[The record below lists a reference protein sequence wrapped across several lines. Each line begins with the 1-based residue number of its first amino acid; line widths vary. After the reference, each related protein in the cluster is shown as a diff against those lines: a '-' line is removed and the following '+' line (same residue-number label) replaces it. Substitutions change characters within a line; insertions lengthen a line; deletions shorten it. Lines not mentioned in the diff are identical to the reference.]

1 MMSQRDKIQ
10 SIIEKSFQTQKEWQK
25 EYYLFGKLFYVQEPF
40 VGLIGVQNVIDEIEQ
55 KIPSDIFN
63 EVDTIMV
70 GTFGFLEDRELE
82 AVYRDGAIYITNS
95 LFSDDDLLENIIHET
110 AHSVEGALG
119 YYIYGDHKMLNEF
132 IGKRQTLQRILNSH
146 DYETSEYDFD
156 NVEYDKEFD
165 EFLYKGIGYSK
176 LMTLTNGLVT
186 NPYALTSL
194 REYWAS
200 GFEKYFLGDREEIK
214 RLSPQLFDKIE
225 GVITYDD

>member
-1 MMSQRDKIQ
+1 MSQRDKIQ
-10 SIIEKSFQTQKEWQK
+10 SIIEKSFQAQKEWQK

-70 GTFGFLEDRELE
+70 GMFDFLEERELE

-119 YYIYGDHKMLNEF
+119 YYIYSDHRMLNEF
-132 IGKRQTLQRILNSH
+132 VGKRQTLQRILNSH
-146 DYETSEYDFD
+146 DYETSDYDFG

-165 EFLYKGIGYSK
+165 EFLYKSVGYSK

-214 RLSPQLFDKIE
+214 KLSPQLFNKIE

>member
-132 IGKRQTLQRILNSH
+132 VGKRQT
-146 DYETSEYDFD
+146 
-156 NVEYDKEFD
+156 
-165 EFLYKGIGYSK
+165 FL
-176 LMTLTNGLVT
+176 
-186 NPYALTSL
+186 
-194 REYWAS
+194 
-200 GFEKYFLGDREEIK
+200 
-214 RLSPQLFDKIE
+214 
-225 GVITYDD
+225 